1 MCACGCN
8 QLVEGKLWFQ
18 LACGLGG
25 GTGGRGSSPG
35 VMSVSDSRINDGS
48 WHTVVLELNRNFSSL
63 TLDNR
68 YAEGS
73 RGPAF
78 THSLAAGT
86 TIYFGALVRSQ
97 GKGEEVALNTT
108 ASSFKELIIVSCHPI
123 HNKNIL
129 IQDQLVQ

>member
-1 MCACGCN
+1 MCGCN
-8 QLVEGKLWFQ
+8 QLAEGKLWFQ

-25 GTGGRGSSPG
+25 GPGGHGGMGISG
-35 VMSVSDSRINDGS
+35 SRINDGS
-48 WHTVVLELNRNFSSL
+48 WHTVVLELNQNFSSL

-73 RGPAF
+73 RGPPF

-97 GKGEEVALNTT
+97 GKRKRLPLDTT
-108 ASSFKELIIVSCHPI
+108 ADSLCKELVIVSFHPV
-123 HNKNIL
+123 HNKNNL
-129 IQDQLVQ
+129 IQDQPLQ